1 MSPEE
6 RQQRHDE
13 QTKELYAGLGEFVAC
28 FELLVFWGL
37 RLQLINLWSG
47 NSRDLQKLVQPA
59 VADLTA
65 DPILK
70 IYQATYSTAI
80 QQSGLSQEEK
90 VEGEKILADVCKDV
104 RDLIKTRNE
113 IVHGTWHIGWASSED
128 TDFSV
133 AGGVKPTNTKSG
145 VEHRNISRTRAGF
158 DKHIDECRRLRDL
171 LMRVGVVVQM
181 ERPFSTNFCWLNKK
195 ASLDPAHWTFKPLVK

>member
-13 QTKELYAGLGEFVAC
+13 QTKEIYAGLGEFVAS
-28 FELLVFWGL
+28 FELMVFWGL
-37 RLQLINLWSG
+37 RTPLIQLWSN
-47 NSRDLQKLVQPA
+47 NSRELQQLVQPA

-80 QQSGLSQEEK
+80 QQSRLIPEEK
-90 VEGEKILADVCKDV
+90 AEGERILVDVCKDV
-104 RDLIKTRNE
+104 RELIQTRNE
-113 IVHGTWHIGWASSED
+113 IIHGTWFIGWASSED

-133 AGGVKPTNTKSG
+133 ASGVKPTNTKNG
-145 VEHRNISRTRAGF
+145 VEHRKISRTRADF
-158 DKHIDECRRLRDL
+158 DKHIDECHRLQEL
-171 LMRVGVVVQM
+171 LARIAGVVQM
-181 ERPFSTNFCWLNKK
+181 GFRFSTNFCWLNKK
-195 ASLDPAHWTFKPLVK
+195 VRSCSSGRHVGA

>member
-6 RQQRHDE
+6 RQQRYDE
-13 QTKELYAGLGEFVAC
+13 QTKELYAGLGEFVVS

-37 RLQLINLWSG
+37 RLQLIHLWSG
-47 NSRDLQKLVQPA
+47 NSRGLQQLVQPA
-59 VADLTA
+59 LADLTA

-80 QQSGLSQEEK
+80 QQSSLSPEEK
-90 VEGEKILADVCKDV
+90 AEGDKILADVCKNV

-113 IVHGTWHIGWASSED
+113 IVHGTWFIGWAGSED

-133 AGGVKPTNTKSG
+133 AGGVKPTNTKNG
-145 VEHRNISRTRAGF
+145 VEHRSISRNRGDF
-158 DKHIDECRRLRDL
+158 DKHIDECRRLKDL
-171 LMRVGVVVQM
+171 LMRLGSVVQTG
-181 ERPFSTNFCWLNKK
+181 RPFSTNFCWLNKQ